1 MLNKF
6 SSHLL
11 KNFISVIII
20 IVLIFLF
27 LHILPDPETIKES
40 LEAIKGANPFWVTFG
55 LIAFFISVPFN
66 ALQLNVVSFKKLK
79 FWLSFKV
86 QMALQFVAKF
96 FPSSIGGFILNSFYL
111 LRMGHTPAQST
122 SVITM
127 KAITS
132 SVSFIGITILAIIFG
147 VKYLQ
152 EMANQIQHQSHN
164 INSEKIIVIIGI
176 ITISVIS
183 CIWILI
189 KLDATRRFLDKTVV
203 HFWNQLKSY
212 KNRPKDF
219 AWALIHATGATV
231 FGMLTLYAS
240 AKAIGLDVNFT
251 QTFLIYTLG
260 STFGAIIPIPGGMGA
275 AAAGF
280 YSGFILLGFPSA
292 ESIAAVTLYRIIS
305 FWIPTIP
312 GIAFFINLRKDL
324 LKNFSFSSDF
334 VKKNKTKKA

>member
-1 MLNKF
+1 MVNKF

-11 KNFISVIII
+11 KNFISIVIIFI
-20 IVLIFLF
+20 LILLF
-27 LHILPDPETIKES
+27 LRILPDRETIEQS
-40 LEAIKGANPFWVTFG
+40 LDAIKGANPYWVIFG
-55 LIAFFISVPFN
+55 LIAFFITVPFN

-111 LRMGHTPAQST
+111 LRMSHTPAQST

-132 SVSFIGITILAIIFG
+132 SVSFIGITILAILFG

-152 EMANQIQHQSHN
+152 EMATQLQLQSHN
-164 INSEKIIVIIGI
+164 IDSEKVIVLLMVIV
-176 ITISVIS
+176 ISVIS
-183 CIWILI
+183 IIWIFL
-189 KLDATRRFLDKTVV
+189 KLDATRRFLDKTLI

-212 KNRPKDF
+212 KDRPKDF
-219 AWALIHATGATV
+219 AWALVHATGATV
-231 FGMLTLYAS
+231 FGMLTLFAS
-240 AKAIGLDVNFT
+240 AKALGLDVNFT

-260 STFGAIIPIPGGMGA
+260 STFGAVIPIPGGVGA

-280 YSGFILLGFPSA
+280 YTGFILLGFPSA

-312 GIAFFINLRKDL
+312 GFVYFINLRKDL
-324 LKNFSFSSDF
+324 LKNFSFNSDF
-334 VKKNKTKKA
+334 IKEKNVKKA

>member
-1 MLNKF
+1 MR
-6 SSHLL
+6 
-11 KNFISVIII
+11 KNISTFISKNKSSIII
-20 IVLIFLF
+20 IPLIAFLF
-27 LHILPDPETIKES
+27 YRLLPDPETIKQS
-40 LEAIKGANPFWVTFG
+40 LDAIKGANPYWVIFG
-55 LIAFFISVPFN
+55 LIAFFITVPFN

-96 FPSSIGGFILNSFYL
+96 FPSSVGGFILNSFYL

-132 SVSFIGITILAIIFG
+132 SVSFIGITLLAIIFG

-152 EMANQIQHQSHN
+152 EMAAQVQTQSHN
-164 INSEKIIVIIGI
+164 INSEKVIVLLGI
-176 ITISVIS
+176 VVISVIS
-183 CIWILI
+183 LFWIFLKI
-189 KLDATRRFLDKTVV
+189 DATRKFLDKTII
-203 HFWNQLKSY
+203 HFWEQLKTY

-219 AWALIHATGATV
+219 AWALFHATGATV
-231 FGMLTLYAS
+231 FGMLTLFAS
-240 AKAIGLDVNFT
+240 AKALGLDVNFT
-251 QTFLIYTLG
+251 QTFLVYTLG
-260 STFGAIIPIPGGMGA
+260 STTGALIPVPGGIGA

-280 YSGFILLGFPSA
+280 YSGFVLLGFPPA

-312 GIAFFINLRKDL
+312 GFIYFVNLRKDL

-334 VKKNKTKKA
+334 MKKKNHSKA

>member
-1 MLNKF
+1 MANKF
-6 SSHLL
+6 TSHLA
-11 KNFISVIII
+11 KNLVSVVLIII
-20 IVLIFLF
+20 LVVLF
-27 LHILPDPETIKES
+27 LRILPDPETIKQS
-40 LEAIKGANPFWVTFG
+40 LNAIKGANLYWVTFG
-55 LIAFFISVPFN
+55 LIAFFITVPFN

-132 SVSFIGITILAIIFG
+132 SVSFIGITILAILFG
-147 VKYLQ
+147 IKYLQ
-152 EMANQIQHQSHN
+152 GMATEIQHQSHN
-164 INSEKIIVIIGI
+164 INSEKAIIFLGIIV
-176 ITISVIS
+176 ISVIS
-183 CIWILI
+183 SIWILV
-189 KLDATRRFLDKTVV
+189 KLDATRRFLDKTVIN
-203 HFWNQLKSY
+203 FWNQLKTY
-212 KNRPKDF
+212 KDRPRDF
-219 AWALIHATGATV
+219 AWALFHATGATV

-240 AKAIGLDVNFT
+240 AKALGLNVNFT

-260 STFGAIIPIPGGMGA
+260 STVGALVPIPGGIGA

-280 YSGFILLGFPSA
+280 YAGFILLGFPSA

-312 GIAFFINLRKDL
+312 GFIYFVNLRKDL
-324 LKNFSFSSDF
+324 LKNFSFNSDF
-334 VKKNKTKKA
+334 LKKKKRVAA